1 MTNNTEWGMRS
12 MQDDP
17 DSDSWGGQNV
27 FDVFTKVAGHRAR
40 RHGVQD
46 LVMAKPK
53 HRRERGFTLIEL
65 MIVISMI
72 LILVSISIPA
82 YNQSILRAKESV
94 LRQDLFQLR
103 SLISQY
109 TLDKQKAPQSLDDL
123 VQAGYIKQ
131 IPTDPMTGSNSTW
144 TVDQED
150 TVMSVDQQD
159 PGISDVHSGAAQYS
173 SDGTAYST
181 W

>member
-1 MTNNTEWGMRS
+1 MTSIRNRK
-12 MQDDP
+12 D
-17 DSDSWGGQNV
+17 
-27 FDVFTKVAGHRAR
+27 
-40 RHGVQD
+40 
-46 LVMAKPK
+46 
-53 HRRERGFTLIEL
+53 RGFTLIEL
-65 MIVISMI
+65 MIVISLI
-72 LILVSISIPA
+72 LILVSISIPV

-94 LRQDLFQLR
+94 LKQDLFQMR

-109 TLDKQKAPQSLDDL
+109 TLDKQKAPTSLDDL

-131 IPTDPMTGSNSTW
+131 IPTDPMTGSNSSW

-150 TVMSVDQQD
+150 SLMSVDQQD
-159 PGISDVHSGAAQYS
+159 PGISDVHSGASQVS

>member
-1 MTNNTEWGMRS
+1 MTRVANH
-12 MQDDP
+12 QD
-17 DSDSWGGQNV
+17 
-27 FDVFTKVAGHRAR
+27 
-40 RHGVQD
+40 
-46 LVMAKPK
+46 
-53 HRRERGFTLIEL
+53 RGFTLIEL
-65 MIVISMI
+65 MIVISLI
-72 LILVSISIPA
+72 LILVSISVPA

-94 LRQDLFQLR
+94 LKQDLFQMR

-131 IPTDPMTGSNSTW
+131 IPTDPLTGTNSSW

-150 TVMSVDQQD
+150 SLMSVDQQD
-159 PGISDVHSGAAQYS
+159 PGISDVHSGSSQTS
-173 SDGTAYST
+173 SDGTAYNT